1 MSLKRSLVLGLV
13 AGLAVSQAAIA
24 QDAPVVVADPQ
35 PADATAAPTA
45 ALKAGDAAP
54 ALKLAKWV
62 KGTEVKTFEKDK
74 VYVVEFWATWC
85 GPCRRTIPHLTKL
98 AKEMK
103 DKVTVIGVSVWETQ
117 PGETGTDYIAKVE
130 KFVTNMGEKMEYNV
144 AADTGE
150 GDMAKTWMEA
160 SGSQGIPTAFVVGKT
175 GKIEWIGHPMEGLD
189 QVVAD
194 VYAGTYDASKA
205 EAIRAAAE
213 KKMADR
219 QEAMMKVM
227 QLNEE
232 GKAAEA
238 LAELD
243 KIAAGETDDDA
254 KLELSVTRFMLLSKS
269 DEAAATKLAK
279 ELSEGAA
286 KENAQMLYAMS
297 SMMLEGTDFKTPDYA
312 LVVSM
317 ATKAAELHR
326 KENDNK
332 DHPALLS
339 LVAKAQFKSGN
350 VDGAIASQEA
360 AIKLIDEMGPGVP
373 EEAKTDFKAALDEYK
388 AAKK

>member
-1 MSLKRSLVLGLV
+1 
-13 AGLAVSQAAIA
+13 
-24 QDAPVVVADPQ
+24 
-35 PADATAAPTA
+35 
-45 ALKAGDAAP
+45 
-54 ALKLAKWV
+54 
-62 KGTEVKTFEKDK
+62 
-74 VYVVEFWATWC
+74 
-85 GPCRRTIPHLTKL
+85 
-98 AKEMK
+98 MK